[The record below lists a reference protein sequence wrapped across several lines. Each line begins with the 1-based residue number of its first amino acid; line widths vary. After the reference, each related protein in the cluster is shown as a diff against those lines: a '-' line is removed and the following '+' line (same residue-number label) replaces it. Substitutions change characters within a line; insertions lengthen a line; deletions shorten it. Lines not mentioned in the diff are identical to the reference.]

1 MEIWRDIEG
10 YEGLYQVSNLGNVKS
25 LKFGPKNHPGVHS
38 QPRTLRITKSSTG
51 YTHVQL
57 YKEGKSST
65 ILVHKLVAK
74 AFVPNPLAKP
84 EVNHIDANRA
94 NNKVENLE
102 WVTHKENLQYAVKI
116 GNRKPPRKSIVENS
130 ISGKSTARKE
140 SIKRNKKP
148 VLQYT
153 PDGKFVKKW
162 NSIAEIEKFYN
173 CNRTG
178 IANCLSGKNKTSF
191 NFVWIS
197 YNGYDAIAD
206 TIPPVKYGRK
216 NGGKEYA
223 YHSSGNMGRK
233 VLQYSLDGELIKEW
247 DNCYQ
252 AAKELKIAKQNIYTC
267 ANGKY
272 RKSYGF
278 IWKWADDVS

>member
-10 YEGLYQVSNLGNVKS
+10 YEGLYQVSNFGNVKS
-25 LKFGPKNHPGVHS
+25 LQFGPKNHPGIHS
-38 QPRTLRITKSSTG
+38 QPRTLRIAKSSTG

-94 NNKVENLE
+94 NNKAENLE

-116 GNRKPPRKSIVENS
+116 GNRKPPRKSTIENG
-130 ISGKSTARKE
+130 IAGNGTARKD

-162 NSIAEIEKFYN
+162 DSIAEIEKFYN

-197 YNGYDAIAD
+197 YNCYDAIAD

-216 NGGKEYA
+216 NGGKEYE
-223 YHSSGNMGRK
+223 YHSSGKMGRK

-247 DNCYQ
+247 DNCCQ
-252 AAKELKIAKQNIYTC
+252 AAKELKIAKQNIYIC

-272 RKSYGF
+272 RQSYGF
-278 IWKWADDVS
+278 IWKWSDEVS